1 MALNGLMDSDPER
14 AIPAVE
20 DLLKGAQTPRLKDR
34 ALYVLAQSS
43 SPKAQQ
49 LAEQVARGGAG
60 NPDLQVKAI
69 TYLGAAN
76 RRFGTTGAFLGGA
89 AVQSQPRNG
98 QLFSEIY
105 NWSNDVNVKRA
116 ILNAL
121 SATGD
126 SDRLLQIAKI
136 EKTPELRADAVRRLL
151 QLRMPDLAALMTIY
165 NADQDKG
172 VKRAI
177 VEGFYSQG
185 NVKAMVAA
193 ARAERDPEMVR
204 FIVGRLASMK
214 SPEAADYLMEILKK

>member
-1 MALNGLMDSDPER
+1 M
-14 AIPAVE
+14 
-20 DLLKGAQTPRLKDR
+20 
-34 ALYVLAQSS
+34 
-43 SPKAQQ
+43 
-49 LAEQVARGGAG
+49 
-60 NPDLQVKAI
+60 
-69 TYLGAAN
+69 
-76 RRFGTTGAFLGGA
+76 
-89 AVQSQPRNG
+89 
-98 QLFSEIY
+98 
-105 NWSNDVNVKRA
+105 
-116 ILNAL
+116 
-121 SATGD
+121 
-126 SDRLLQIAKI
+126 
-136 EKTPELRADAVRRLL
+136 RRLL